1 MYKLYLKTIKKECIY
16 DDELLSLVDFIKE
29 SRNNSNEVKDIKNM
43 IEIEYSFW
51 NEKLNSFY

>member
-43 IEIEYSFW
+43 IEIEYSF
-51 NEKLNSFY
+51 